1 MRGEWS
7 VVLPLVQEELSAV
20 TERKRQLKEELSAVR
35 EELTQWQTKYR
46 YLYIEVYTASAY
58 DVV

>member
-7 VVLPLVQEELSAV
+7 VVPLLVQEELSAV

-35 EELTQWQTKYR
+35 EELAQWQTKYR
-46 YLYIEVYTASAY
+46 YQYIEVYTASCMM
-58 DVV
+58 